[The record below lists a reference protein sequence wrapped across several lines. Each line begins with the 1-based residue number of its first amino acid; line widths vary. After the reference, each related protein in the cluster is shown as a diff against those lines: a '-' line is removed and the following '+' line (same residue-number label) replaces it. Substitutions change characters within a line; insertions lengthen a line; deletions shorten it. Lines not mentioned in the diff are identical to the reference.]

1 MCYDDHTAGLCD
13 RQDIKHVG
21 VCGSSA
27 NFPRKFFKEN
37 KMSSSADNDNINLNF
52 RFRNAENKNINFV
65 IEISK
70 DKSSL

>member
-1 MCYDDHTAGLCD
+1 MEELENLQDIK
-13 RQDIKHVG
+13 DIKHVG

-27 NFPRKFFKEN
+27 TFPRKFFKEN
-37 KMSSSADNDNINLNF
+37 KMSSSADNDNF
-52 RFRNAENKNINFV
+52 RFRNAENKNIIFV